1 MIPMSTPKPQSTTM
15 SMSPEASVDNNSSV
29 SLSDEDRAT
38 VTAAD
43 KLVADQQQGL
53 GAFRERFLEEEAA
66 RIEKIRE
73 CRRSYIAVVGAMA
86 AKHDIDLNEPGFAWS
101 FDVSSLTFTKA
112 PVPQ

>member
-1 MIPMSTPKPQSTTM
+1 MSS
-15 SMSPEASVDNNSSV
+15 EASV
-29 SLSDEDRAT
+29 SLYDEDRAT

-112 PVPQ
+112 AILPPSPTED

>member
-1 MIPMSTPKPQSTTM
+1 MSS
-15 SMSPEASVDNNSSV
+15 EASV

>member
-1 MIPMSTPKPQSTTM
+1 MSNTKPQSTTV
-15 SMSPEASVDNNSSV
+15 SSEASV
-29 SLSDEDRAT
+29 SLYDEDRAA

-43 KLVADQQQGL
+43 KLVADQQQAL

-112 PVPQ
+112 AVPQ